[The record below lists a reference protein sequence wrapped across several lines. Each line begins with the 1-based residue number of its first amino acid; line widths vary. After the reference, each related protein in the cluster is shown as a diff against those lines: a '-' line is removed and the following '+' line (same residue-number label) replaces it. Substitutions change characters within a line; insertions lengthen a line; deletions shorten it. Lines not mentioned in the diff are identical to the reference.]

1 MSALFAAADSS
12 SSGSTTT
19 FIVIALAW
27 YLLVVVGWWKIFEK
41 AGEQGWKAIIPI
53 YNVFVMLK
61 IVGRPAWWIILMLIP
76 CVSLFVYIILMS
88 DLSKSFN
95 KSVGF
100 TVGLI
105 VFSPIFAVILGF
117 GDSRY
122 QGPVA
127 VGGGPGQPPTPA

>member
-19 FIVIALAW
+19 LIVIGLAW
-27 YLLVVVGWWKIFEK
+27 YVLVVVGWWKIFEK

-53 YNVFVMLK
+53 YNIFVMLK
-61 IVGRPAWWIILMLIP
+61 IVGRPAWWIVLMLIP
-76 CVSLFVYIILMS
+76 CVSIIVYILVMN

-105 VFSPIFAVILGF
+105 VLSPIFAVILGL

-122 QGPVA
+122 QGPLA
-127 VGGGPGQPPTPA
+127 AGGSPGRPPAT